1 MYPPR
6 RQLDAKATEKM
17 RKIMKIDP
25 DSYKMNATP
34 QWMTTINSLKENDLI
49 VLSKNE
55 ISDPSNLFN
64 LEKESLA
71 NIEKKFN
78 PDKGVIL

>member
-55 ISDPSNLFN
+55 ISDPSSLFN